1 MKWISNYLF
10 IAGSKLKNH
19 LVEIDKDSRLVRT
32 TALLDELANTEY
44 VPHALCV
51 VSARRKRRLVA
62 LFDRIASFDDFE
74 QEFAR
79 LFADDD
85 NSKGRVVVAAI
96 DFDAMRLTFLQ

>member
-19 LVEIDKDSRLVRT
+19 LVEIDNDSRLVRT

-85 NSKGRVVVAAI
+85 NSKGRVAVAAI